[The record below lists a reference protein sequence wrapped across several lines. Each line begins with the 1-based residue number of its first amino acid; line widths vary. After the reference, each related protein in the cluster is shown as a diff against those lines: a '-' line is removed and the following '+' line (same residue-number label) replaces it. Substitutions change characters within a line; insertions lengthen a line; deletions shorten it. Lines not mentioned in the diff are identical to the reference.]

1 MDIQLTVFQAFIVLL
16 IVTILLTLPSTPGF
30 VGAME
35 FGIKSGLMLFGVD
48 ENQALAFAL
57 VYHITQYLPVTI
69 GGFVVLWLEG
79 FSMREISHVQTPD
92 AAPDPA

>member
-1 MDIQLTVFQAFIVLL
+1 MLAELADHRVGDRGLTVGFRAWR
-16 IVTILLTLPSTPGF
+16 TPGF

-92 AAPDPA
+92 VAPDPA